1 MKYYDFI
8 HQQRKFIS
16 PINSCLHLI
25 AQQGKDI
32 VGIELGLFS
41 GDSFACILQACTN
54 IKTLYGV
61 DVWKPYSDYVVSGD
75 LNKPDYTN
83 YEKEVEW
90 AEMTCR
96 HRVKWSGH
104 KDKAVII
111 KDYTDNAVK
120 KFKNNYFDF
129 IFLDSY
135 LSYEQAKNDLK
146 VWYPKLKKDGLYIGH
161 DYYTQSI
168 QQAVKEYRE
177 ENNINNHMSI
187 YDECFVWRK

>member
-8 HQQRKFIS
+8 HQQKKFIS

-25 AQQGKDI
+25 AQQGKNI

-54 IKTLYGV
+54 VKKLYGV
-61 DVWKPYSDYVVSGD
+61 DIWKPYSDYVVSGD
-75 LNKPDYTN
+75 LNTPDYTN
-83 YEKEVEW
+83 DQKVVEW
-90 AEMTCR
+90 AEMTCH
-96 HRVKWSGH
+96 HRIKWSGY

-129 IFLDSY
+129 IFLDAY
-135 LSYEQAKNDLK
+135 LNYEHAKNDLK
-146 VWYPKLKKDGLYIGH
+146 VWYPKLKKGGLYIGH
-161 DYYTQSI
+161 DYHTHSI

-177 ENNINNHMSI
+177 ENNINNHMSV